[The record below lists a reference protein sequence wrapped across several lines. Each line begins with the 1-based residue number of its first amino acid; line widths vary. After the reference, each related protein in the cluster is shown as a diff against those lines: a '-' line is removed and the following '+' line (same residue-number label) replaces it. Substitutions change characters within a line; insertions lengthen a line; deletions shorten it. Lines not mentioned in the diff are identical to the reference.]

1 MRCHTCGSSIPTGR
15 AECDTCGEVARKP
28 ARALDVRR
36 PAAPATRE
44 AILACPRCDYRGEGL
59 PYFSRGVHTAILVGA
74 TLFTLPYALGAGGFI
89 YYTLRRE
96 HLVCPRCG
104 HGWGRGGENAREKPE
119 STDAVRIAARGSA
132 EGLQRV
138 WSYLFFALAVI
149 LIAAGVTSAEAMAV
163 VIGALAGA
171 GGVVLHRAANRSREA
186 RRDALL
192 VALQAPV
199 LKLAAERDGR
209 LTVTDV
215 AASLG
220 WSMGRAEKIL
230 HSLDD
235 GWRVNSEVTDEGVIV
250 YEFREILLGGGSSE
264 SGG

>member
-15 AECDTCGEVARKP
+15 AECDTCGEVAHRP
-28 ARALDVRR
+28 GRAVDTTR
-36 PAAPATRE
+36 PAVPAPAQ
-44 AILACPRCDYRGEGL
+44 AVLACPRCDYRGEGL
-59 PYFSRGVHTAILVGA
+59 PHFSRGVHTAILVGA

-89 YYTLRRE
+89 YYALRRE
-96 HLVCPRCG
+96 HLACPRCG
-104 HGWGRGGENAREKPE
+104 KSWGRGGEKARGRRE
-119 STDAVRIAARGSA
+119 STDAVRIAARGST

-138 WSYLFFALAVI
+138 WSYLFIALAVI
-149 LIAAGVTSAEAMAV
+149 LVATGVLNAEALVV

-171 GGVVLHRAANRSREA
+171 GGTLLHRAANRSREA

-192 VALQAPV
+192 VALQTPV

-215 AASLG
+215 AATLG
-220 WSMGRAEKIL
+220 WSLGRAEKIL

-235 GWRVNSEVTDEGVIV
+235 GWRVNSEVTNEGVIV
-250 YEFREILLGGGSSE
+250 YEFREILLGGGPAE
-264 SGG
+264 SGS